1 MRTDHLLHFLVS
13 AVIMAVLTYF
23 LPAPWAFGITLLIG
37 IGKEVYDKVS
47 KRGTAELSDLFF
59 DFLGAFAMGVLGQL
73 ATLL

>member
-1 MRTDHLLHFLVS
+1 MRTDYLLHFLVS
-13 AVIMAVLTYF
+13 AVIMAALSYF
-23 LPAPWAFGITLLIG
+23 FSAPWAFCITLLIG

-47 KRGTAELSDLFF
+47 KKGTAELADLFF